1 MRNVTVFLVFIFV
14 TVFVIG
20 ACGPSTIQTTTPTTT
35 PVTKPT
41 ATQPTTYPWKVI
53 YADDD
58 PGSFF
63 LPGNLIVGLDF
74 GKEISEAERDQFRV
88 GTNIADGKDSQYECI
103 AAMTCGSM
111 NITRGDKS
119 YQFGPCIFFAFDVE
133 KGVPSYKI
141 NLEDWSPFDLGDPF
155 TEPIYAQ

>member
-1 MRNVTVFLVFIFV
+1 MRNVTVFLVLILASV
-14 TVFVIG
+14 SVIG
-20 ACGPSTIQTTTPTTT
+20 ACGPSTTQTTT
-35 PVTKPT
+35 PVTTPT
-41 ATQPTTYPWKVI
+41 VTSPTTYSWKVI
-53 YADDD
+53 YAADD

-63 LPGNLIVGLDF
+63 LPGNLVVGLDF

-88 GTNIADGKDSQYECI
+88 NTSIADGKGSKYACI
-103 AAMTCGSM
+103 AAMTCSSM

-141 NLEDWSPFDLGDPF
+141 KFEDWSPFDLGDPF
-155 TEPIYAQ
+155 SEPIYSQ